1 MGAGI
6 LNDKRRNL
14 IKGVKATLDDVESRL
29 DVIRDDE
36 EDSLNNMPDN
46 LQYSDRYE
54 RLEAA
59 VDALNDA
66 LELIDQLKDRLDDAV
81 TC

>member
-59 VDALNDA
+59 VD
-66 LELIDQLKDRLDDAV
+66 DAV

>member
-36 EDSLNNMPDN
+36 EDSLNNIPDN

-66 LELIDQLKDRLDDAV
+66 LELIDQLKDRLEYAV